1 MRQPLAFALMAALAA
16 AAPAHAGVELIASGS
31 LDAHQGDRS
40 PRTAAPL
47 ENGVPGNLLGGLGSG
62 LAYAGCGT
70 FLALPD
76 RGPNATSYDAAVDD
90 TSSYIARFHT
100 LRMELAPASVGAAL
114 PFALTPKLERT
125 TLLWDAFGLY
135 YGDGRA
141 ANLPDGAPRQNH
153 GFHHY
158 FTGRSDNADPAR
170 GSGWMLDGRLDPEG
184 IRVSADGDAVFVSD
198 EYGPYVYKF
207 DRHTG
212 RRLDSYALPAH
223 FYVAKTA
230 SRGADE
236 IAGNTSGRVANKGM
250 EGLAIS
256 PDGRVL
262 FGAMQAPLLQ
272 DGGDGAPVLRIVRID
287 VRTREVREYAYPL
300 SNTGSA
306 TKPKYNG
313 VSEILAVNDHQLLVD
328 ERDGKGF
335 GDGSEAKFKRV
346 FLIDLAGA
354 TEVGKLSGATALAAA
369 AVKKTPF
376 LDVLAELGQ
385 HGIAPSDVP
394 AKLEGL
400 SFGPDVVQDGR
411 RRHTLFI
418 ANDNDFL
425 PDITDKLHPQGADN
439 PNRFFVFA
447 FDDADLPGFK
457 PQRVGHGRCEGK

>member
-1 MRQPLAFALMAALAA
+1 MRSKFALALIAALAA
-16 AAPAHAGVELIASGS
+16 SQAHAGVELIAIGS
-31 LDAHQGDRS
+31 LDAHQGDRAV
-40 PRTAAPL
+40 RTAGPL

-62 LAYAGCGT
+62 LAYAGCNT

-76 RGPNATSYDAAVDD
+76 RGPNAVSYDAAVDD
-90 TSSYIARFHT
+90 TTSYIPRFHT
-100 LRMELAPASVGAAL
+100 LRMALRPAGPDAAL
-114 PFALTPKLERT
+114 PFALTPTLERT
-125 TLLWDAFGLY
+125 TLLWDAYGLY

-141 ANLPDGAPRQNH
+141 ANLPDGTPRANH
-153 GFHHY
+153 GFRHY

-170 GSGWMLDGRLDPEG
+170 GSGWMLDARLDPEG
-184 IRVSADGDAVFVSD
+184 IRASADGDAVYVSD

-223 FYVAKTA
+223 FYVAKT
-230 SRGADE
+230 SPHGADE
-236 IAGNTSGRVANKGM
+236 IAGNSAGRVANKGM

-256 PDGRVL
+256 PDGRTL

-287 VRTREVREYAYPL
+287 LRTREVREYAYPL
-300 SNTGSA
+300 SNTGTAS
-306 TKPKYNG
+306 KPKYNG

-335 GDGSEAKFKRV
+335 VDGSEAKFKRV
-346 FLIDLAGA
+346 FLIDLDGA
-354 TEVGKLSGATALAAA
+354 TEVSKLSGATALAAA
-369 AVKKTPF
+369 AVNKTPF
-376 LDVLAELGQ
+376 LDVLAELGR
-385 HGIAPSDVP
+385 HGLAPSEVP

-400 SFGPDVVQDGR
+400 SLGPDVVQDGR
-411 RRHTLFI
+411 RRHTLFL

-425 PDITDKLHPQGADN
+425 PDITDSLHPQGADN

-447 FDDADLPGFK
+447 FDDADLPGLK
-457 PQRVGHGRCEGK
+457 PQRFEHPRCEGK